1 MRRSEIVGL
10 CVDDL
15 TFTEEGLSV
24 LIQRSKT
31 DQDGH
36 GHLVGLPYGSNRIT
50 CPVRSVRA
58 WLEEAQIDDG
68 PLFPSMGRSEW
79 PSGNALTGEMVC
91 KILKAGLADIGV
103 NPTSY
108 GAHSLRSGFITAAAE
123 KLRVEGFLSLY
134 QYTLAT
140 ASLLLACGLG
150 LFWLR
155 HTPVSRGIS
164 LALVVVGLGILVVD
178 HLSEANAHRY
188 YAALVAQDGAAL
200 QDRGAASNIAH
211 SPPNAES
218 DRAQ

>member
-1 MRRSEIVGL
+1 MIIEDTIRWTRGEIVECWSLAILGA
-10 CVDDL
+10 C
-15 TFTEEGLSV
+15 F
-24 LIQRSKT
+24 
-31 DQDGH
+31 
-36 GHLVGLPYGSNRIT
+36 VGLALLYWKTSTSEQTRALIWPFLVAGGLLLVLGIIGIFLNHARLVSFQAGFDAN
-50 CPVRSVRA
+50 PVA
-58 WLEEAQIDDG
+58 
-68 PLFPSMGRSEW
+68 F
-79 PSGNALTGEMVC
+79 
-91 KILKAGLADIGV
+91 
-103 NPTSY
+103 
-108 GAHSLRSGFITAAAE
+108 AAAE
-123 KLRVEGFLSLY
+123 KLRVEGFLSVY

-200 QDRGAASNIAH
+200 QDGGAASNIAH